1 MRVFGNQT
9 YTLTDFNVA
18 DGLWSADS
26 APIFNR
32 RRSKLKVCGT
42 VGDLEENETFYVEL
56 WKGDFEGLCY
66 FMRVV
71 RKHDDVV
78 DCAWLTK
85 KRQFLRSIHGGILF
99 SDIPKNTVFYRR
111 PQKKRKRVVEEAK
124 DPATPVKKPKKKAA
138 SLLAAAK
145 TLVSVKEEPEF
156 SRNVA

>member
-1 MRVFGNQT
+1 MRVYGNET

-18 DGLWSADS
+18 DGVWTADS

-32 RRSKLKVCGT
+32 RRSKLNVCGT

-71 RKHDDVV
+71 QKHDNVV

-85 KRQFLRSIHGGILF
+85 KRQFLRNINGGILF
-99 SDIPKNTVFYRR
+99 SDVPKSTVFYR
-111 PQKKRKRVVEEAK
+111 PKKKRKRVVEEAK
-124 DPATPVKKPKKKAA
+124 NPATPAKKPKKKTTP
-138 SLLAAAK
+138 LLAAAK
-145 TLVSVKEEPEF
+145 TLVSVKEEPEL